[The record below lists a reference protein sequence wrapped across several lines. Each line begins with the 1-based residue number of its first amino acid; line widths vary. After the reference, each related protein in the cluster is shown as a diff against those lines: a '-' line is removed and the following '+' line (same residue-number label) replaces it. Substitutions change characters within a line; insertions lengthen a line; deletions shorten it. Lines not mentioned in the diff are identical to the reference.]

1 MQQWY
6 RSGIE
11 GYCKAAAQMM
21 GLPDNNSGWGNFG
34 RDLFADGRFDDPAK
48 ASKTWTLS
56 RFRTQGRSNRP
67 KLFEDSWLG
76 KHGTDCDFEAI
87 HACVHAMC
95 STTGD
100 SALHDLY
107 LGSPETFPI
116 DFHRIVLP
124 ALADGFAAERYHPA
138 DIAQFSQS
146 IDKAL
151 EKLDPSLPQTFRTFA
166 IPLVAGVIYGPGH
179 VMARSTA
186 NTATIHAS
194 RERADGE
201 PTCAVD
207 YETIILTQIFED
219 DAGLVGN
226 SIAYG
231 DDRVIL
237 LGRSPDVARYVDA
250 CDDELSRVIERAEP
264 VPFPV
269 SHTHVSTSNAHGVI
283 ARIGGIWY
291 FHDFS
296 SNGSYV
302 HNAHQPSA
310 VHHGAVALAPG
321 DRIYLGLTELP
332 ENDSSAYLEA
342 TTVLVSFKLDEANL
356 DNTH

>member
-67 KLFEDSWLG
+67 KLFEDSWLDR
-76 KHGTDCDFEAI
+76 HGENCDFEAI
-87 HACVHAMC
+87 HACVHEMC
-95 STTGD
+95 SETGD
-100 SALHDLY
+100 SALYDLY
-107 LGSPETFPI
+107 LGSPETFSAK
-116 DFHRIVLP
+116 FHRIVLP
-124 ALADGFAAERYHPA
+124 AIADGFAAERYHPA
-138 DIAQFSQS
+138 DIAQFGQGL
-146 IDKAL
+146 DKAL

-166 IPLVAGVIYGPGH
+166 IPLVAGVIYGPDH
-179 VMARSTA
+179 VMARSTG
-186 NTATIHAS
+186 NTATLHAS
-194 RERADGE
+194 WGKADNE
-201 PTCAVD
+201 PVCGIDEDV
-207 YETIILTQIFED
+207 IILTQIFGND
-219 DAGLVGN
+219 VGLVGN

-231 DDRVIL
+231 DDRAIL
-237 LGRSPDVARYVDA
+237 LGRSADVARYIDA
-250 CDDELSRVIERAEP
+250 CDDELTRIVEQSEP
-264 VPFPV
+264 VLFPIA
-269 SHTHVSTSNAHGVI
+269 HTHVSTSNAHGVV
-283 ARIGGIWY
+283 ARIDGTWY
-291 FHDFS
+291 FYDRS

-302 HNAHQPSA
+302 QNAHRPSA

-332 ENDSSAYLEA
+332 EDDPSAYLNA
-342 TTVLVSFKLDEANL
+342 TTVLVSFRVDEAQL
-356 DNTH
+356 D